1 MEDYFNNIFEDV
13 RHERTLILKLSLAE
27 LDILKQSK
35 FTDHEIDIII
45 KNYNIIKNIAL
56 EKLYRQRN
64 LKEIV
69 TLDLLEKQFSDLQM
83 STFPKLNNERELLK
97 IKTRDDEIKNLKC
110 QTEKHDYENILKALK
125 SDNGKYKKNYESLN
139 KKKILLIIT
148 EILVGTGS
156 AVGSSTM
163 SLINPGAGIVISS
176 STALLT
182 SIAILITNDHIS
194 KLKTRYTKMRD

>member
-1 MEDYFNNIFEDV
+1 MEDYFNTIFEDV

-35 FTDHEIDIII
+35 LTDHEIDIII

-69 TLDLLEKQFSDLQM
+69 TLDLLEKQISDPQM
-83 STFPKLNNERELLK
+83 STFPNLNNQRELLK
-97 IKTRDDEIKNLKC
+97 KTRDDEIKNLKC
-110 QTEKHDYENILKALK
+110 QTEKHDYENIMKALK
-125 SDNGKYKKNYESLN
+125 SDNGKNKKKYESLN
-139 KKKILLIIT
+139 IKKILLIIT

-156 AVGSSTM
+156 AVG
-163 SLINPGAGIVISS
+163 
-176 STALLT
+176 
-182 SIAILITNDHIS
+182 
-194 KLKTRYTKMRD
+194 